1 MMLKRVLVTGIS
13 AQFADCEGIVRV
25 IIVEATVADRV
36 LCILLTTMKI
46 HGFSRWLS
54 GKKSTCNAGDASL
67 IPGPGRFP
75 GEGNGYPLQYSCL
88 ENSMDRGAWQALY
101 LYLYIYIYQP
111 GV

>member
-1 MMLKRVLVTGIS
+1 MMLKTVLVTGIS

-54 GKKSTCNAGDASL
+54 GKKKKSTCQCRRCEFDPWVRK
-67 IPGPGRFP
+67 IPR
-75 GEGNGYPLQYSCL
+75 
-88 ENSMDRGAWQALY
+88 RRKW
-101 LYLYIYIYQP
+101 
-111 GV
+111 

>member
-1 MMLKRVLVTGIS
+1 MMLKTVLVTGIS

-54 GKKSTCNAGDASL
+54 GKKKNPPANAGDASL
-67 IPGPGRFP
+67 IPGSGRFP
-75 GEGNGYPLQYSCL
+75 GGGNGNPLQYSCL
-88 ENSMDRGAWQALY
+88 ENSMDRVAWWATVY
-101 LYLYIYIYQP
+101 
-111 GV
+111 GVAKSQT

>member
-1 MMLKRVLVTGIS
+1 MMLKTVLVTGIS

-54 GKKSTCNAGDASL
+54 GKKKKIHLPMQEMRVWSL
-67 IPGPGRFP
+67 GQEDSQEEEMVTHSSILAWKIPWTG
-75 GEGNGYPLQYSCL
+75 
-88 ENSMDRGAWQALY
+88 
-101 LYLYIYIYQP
+101 
-111 GV
+111 